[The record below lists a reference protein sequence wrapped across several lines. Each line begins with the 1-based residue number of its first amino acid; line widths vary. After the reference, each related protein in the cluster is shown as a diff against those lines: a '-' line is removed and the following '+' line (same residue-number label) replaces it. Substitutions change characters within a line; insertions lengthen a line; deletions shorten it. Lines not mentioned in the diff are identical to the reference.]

1 MNLEQK
7 VELLNDIRHKKS
19 NFQENN
25 DFKEFLADCKLYLNP
40 SGYGT
45 RIENRW
51 ILDNGYE
58 TIHKTLGRGD
68 YKDGNEF
75 VEFKVSYKSN
85 EKYTFLQFR
94 PFQNINRY
102 DLMMVDYNMDY
113 SIYQI
118 PKSDMVKILENSN
131 EVCHGTKEHNILNEN
146 LEYRITMDSSLINK
160 LNKFLISKTKKN
172 SPNIFW

>member
-1 MNLEQK
+1 MNLEDK
-7 VELLNDIRHKKS
+7 LELLNDIRYKKL

-25 DFKEFLADCKLYLNP
+25 NFKEFLADCKLYLNP

-51 ILDNGYE
+51 ILNNGYE
-58 TIHKTLGRGD
+58 KINKTLGKGD
-68 YKDGNEF
+68 YKDGSDF

-94 PFQNINRY
+94 RFQNVNRY
-102 DLMMVDYNMDY
+102 DLMTVDYNMDY
-113 SIYQI
+113 SVYQI
-118 PKSDMVKILENSN
+118 PKNDMITLLEDSN

-146 LEYRITMDSSLINK
+146 LEYRITIDSSLINK
-160 LNKFLISKTKKN
+160 LSNFLISKTKIE

>member
-7 VELLNDIRHKKS
+7 VELLNDIRYKKS

-51 ILDNGYE
+51 ISDNGYKK
-58 TIHKTLGRGD
+58 INKTLGRGD
-68 YKDGNEF
+68 YKDDNEF

-94 PFQNINRY
+94 PFQNVDRY
-102 DLMMVDYNMDY
+102 DLMMVDYKMNY

-118 PKSDMVKILENSN
+118 PKNNMIEILQNSN

-146 LEYRITMDSSLINK
+146 LEYRITMDSSLISK
-160 LNKFLISKTKKN
+160 LNNFLISKTKTELPKN
-172 SPNIFW
+172 FW